1 MKKKADIRKVKDLAR
16 ELIDA
21 LKDLQSDS
29 DIGKMEI
36 LDDSMNMILEIS
48 ILRIEFLIKRLTK
61 LIEKVPRDSRGRRK
75 SYAGKSIQK

>member
-21 LKDLQSDS
+21 LKDLQSDG

-48 ILRIEFLIKRLTK
+48 ILRIEFLIKRLNK
-61 LIEKVPRDSRGRRK
+61 LIEKMPRDSRGRRK

>member
-1 MKKKADIRKVKDLAR
+1 MKKKSDIRKVKDLAR

-21 LKDLQSDS
+21 LKDLQSDK

-48 ILRIEFLIKRLTK
+48 ILRIEFLIKRLNK

>member
-1 MKKKADIRKVKDLAR
+1 MKKKSDIRKVKDLAR

-21 LKDLQSDS
+21 LKDLQSDK

-61 LIEKVPRDSRGRRK
+61 LIEKAPRDSRGRRK
-75 SYAGKSIQK
+75 NYASKSIQK

>member
-1 MKKKADIRKVKDLAR
+1 MKKKADIRKVKELAR

>member
-21 LKDLQSDS
+21 LKDLQSDG

-48 ILRIEFLIKRLTK
+48 ILRIEFLIKRLNK